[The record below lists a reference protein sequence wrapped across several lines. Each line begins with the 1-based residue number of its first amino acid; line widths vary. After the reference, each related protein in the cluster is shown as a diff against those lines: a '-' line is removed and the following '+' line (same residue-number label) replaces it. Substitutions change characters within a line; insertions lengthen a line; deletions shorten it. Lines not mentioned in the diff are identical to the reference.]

1 MNFTERTDVDVM
13 IERLNRM
20 QIGYS
25 VLVAYGLERNID
37 ENAILEDIERMV
49 ERCFGVED
57 VKQTSRLVLNRIKEK
72 NNY

>member
-1 MNFTERTDVDVM
+1 MNSTERTDVDVM

-25 VLVAYGLERNID
+25 LIIEYALEENMNED
-37 ENAILEDIERMV
+37 EILEDVERMV
-49 ERCFGVED
+49 ERCFDVED
-57 VKQTSRLVLNRIKEK
+57 VKQTSRLIFNRIKEK

>member
-1 MNFTERTDVDVM
+1 MDFTERTDVDVM

-25 VLVAYGLERNID
+25 FIIEYAFEENMNED
-37 ENAILEDIERMV
+37 EILEDVERMV

>member
-1 MNFTERTDVDVM
+1 MDFTERTDVDVM
-13 IERLNRM
+13 IGRLNRM

-25 VLVAYGLERNID
+25 FIIEYALEENINED
-37 ENAILEDIERMV
+37 EILEDDERMV
-49 ERCFGVED
+49 EKCFDVED

>member
-1 MNFTERTDVDVM
+1 MDFTERTDVDVM

-25 VLVAYGLERNID
+25 LIIEYALEKDMNED
-37 ENAILEDIERMV
+37 EILEDVERMV
-49 ERCFGVED
+49 ERCFDVED
-57 VKQTSRLVLNRIKEK
+57 VKQISRLIFNRIKEK

>member
-1 MNFTERTDVDVM
+1 MDFTEKTDVDVM

-25 VLVAYGLERNID
+25 LIIEYAFEENMNED
-37 ENAILEDIERMV
+37 EILEDVERMV
-49 ERCFGVED
+49 EKCFDVED

>member
-1 MNFTERTDVDVM
+1 MDFTERTDVDVM

>member
-1 MNFTERTDVDVM
+1 MGFTERTDVDVM
-13 IERLNRM
+13 IGRLNRM

-49 ERCFGVED
+49 ERCFDVED
-57 VKQTSRLVLNRIKEK
+57 VKQTSRLILNRIKEK